1 MQATLDL
8 PETEQ
13 FLDLTSEELVRR
25 LRERQRA
32 AAENFAR
39 LTLRERQV
47 LQLVTSGLPN
57 KAVANQLNLSI
68 KTVEKHRSS
77 LMRKLRLKSMCDLL
91 QFWFTLTWDRSL
103 NAN

>member
-1 MQATLDL
+1 MQATSDL
-8 PETEQ
+8 PQTEH
-13 FLDLTSEELVRR
+13 FSDLTSEELVRR

-32 AAENFAR
+32 AAKIFAS

-47 LQLVTSGLPN
+47 LQMVTTGLPN

-68 KTVEKHRSS
+68 KTVEKHRGS
-77 LMRKLRLKSMCDLL
+77 LMRKLRLKSVCDLL

-103 NAN
+103 NAD